1 VERRPTVFARRT
13 AAFPVTVALDAA
25 RFARYTAIRSI
36 SFAGTGSPSGKRIVP
51 LLTSYGASSRRNV
64 SATPSVAG

>member
-51 LLTSYGASSRRNV
+51 LLTS
-64 SATPSVAG
+64 